1 MSGGRDEAW
10 WSVRQ
15 QTREVSECRT
25 AVSSIPCLEQLLDSR
40 ILQDLELENCWCEKM
55 VIGIKMSSPFG
66 CLAKSVISHPIIY
79 LGVKWVGKY
88 RLIPNPNPFTKV
100 TG

>member
-25 AVSSIPCLEQLLDSR
+25 AVRSIPCLEQLLDSR
-40 ILQDLELENCWCEKM
+40 IQQDIARARELL
-55 VIGIKMSSPFG
+55 V
-66 CLAKSVISHPIIY
+66 
-79 LGVKWVGKY
+79 
-88 RLIPNPNPFTKV
+88 
-100 TG
+100 